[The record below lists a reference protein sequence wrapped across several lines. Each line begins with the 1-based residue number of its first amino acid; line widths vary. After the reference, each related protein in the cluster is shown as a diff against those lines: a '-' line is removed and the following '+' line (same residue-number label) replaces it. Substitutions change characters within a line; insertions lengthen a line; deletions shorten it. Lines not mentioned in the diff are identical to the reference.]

1 MSMLISISDMSI
13 LFTYQCCVLFL
24 IFVLS
29 IYLCAML
36 LIVFADMRRG
46 EASTPCS
53 CGNEQEV
60 LVEFPDLM
68 ILIGLGVFWGTP
80 SIGKYC
86 KMGDTII
93 VGDPSQLA
101 LYFGVTLHI
110 QSQRCALLTTTML
123 VSLMYPVQTGKETT

>member
-1 MSMLISISDMSI
+1 MLC
-13 LFTYQCCVLFL
+13 FVFL
-24 IFVLS
+24 VLS
-29 IYLCAML
+29 VYLCAML

-123 VSLMYPVQTGKETT
+123 VSLMYPVQTGKETA

>member
-68 ILIGLGVFWGTP
+68 ILIGLGVFFGNTFNWK
-80 SIGKYC
+80 IG
-86 KMGDTII
+86 DII
-93 VGDPSQLA
+93 VGDPLQLA
-101 LYFGVTLHI
+101 FYFGVTLHI
-110 QSQRCALLTTTML
+110 QS
-123 VSLMYPVQTGKETT
+123 